1 METFIPDVDILN
13 NIKKYRQSLSY
24 DDQFDIDIE
33 TKIMNL
39 SEKGKERFNNNLRAQ
54 ERRNLRYKIN
64 LNNGTNN
71 NNQ

>member
-39 SEKGKERFNNNLRAQ
+39 SEKGKARFNINLRAQ

-64 LNNGTNN
+64 VNNGVNN

>member
-33 TKIMNL
+33 TKIMKL
-39 SEKGKERFNNNLRAQ
+39 SEKGKARFNNNLRAQ

-64 LNNGTNN
+64 LNNNKN
-71 NNQ
+71 